1 VPRSKPAQHKSQ
13 IVKRS
18 AVVAGRKTSV
28 SLEEG
33 FWTGLKEAA
42 VAHNMTVNA
51 MINEVARR
59 ERGNLSSALRLFV
72 LNFYREQV
80 QQDEKRDSAE

>member
-1 VPRSKPAQHKSQ
+1 
-13 IVKRS
+13 
-18 AVVAGRKTSV
+18 
-28 SLEEG
+28 
-33 FWTGLKEAA
+33 
-42 VAHNMTVNA
+42 

>member
-1 VPRSKPAQHKSQ
+1 M
-13 IVKRS
+13 
-18 AVVAGRKTSV
+18 